1 MGSRLRLGL
10 LLLGFTAML
19 ASTASA
25 QQSILPGPRELPAD
39 LLGHLELLR
48 EQQLHYLKQ
57 FSEYAEARH
66 QAGEIPQGVA
76 LHAQAYYKRAQIQ
89 QEQDPVKRQELTDEM
104 VKLSRVQQ
112 ELDANTPQQT
122 WFGVDKLRLGGYL
135 RVEWERFRQEL
146 PETPQ

>member
-57 FSEYAEARH
+57 FSEYAEARY
-66 QAGEIPQGVA
+66 QAGEVPKGIA
-76 LHAQAYYKRAQIQ
+76 LHAQAYYKRAQLQ
-89 QEQDPVKRQELTDEM
+89 HEQDPAKRKELTDEM
-104 VKLSRVQQ
+104 VKLTRVQQ
-112 ELDANTPQQT
+112 ELDTNNPQQT

-146 PETPQ
+146 PDTPE